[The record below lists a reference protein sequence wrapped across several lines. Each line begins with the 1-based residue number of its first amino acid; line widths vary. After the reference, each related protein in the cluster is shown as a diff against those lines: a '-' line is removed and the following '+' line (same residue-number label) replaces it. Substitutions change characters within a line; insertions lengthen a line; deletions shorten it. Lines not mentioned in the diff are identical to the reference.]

1 MVKDEFIEGIKRIQ
15 DAYNTTF
22 NVEKLQLWWNKLQFM
37 NGKAYLDKIDRLITM
52 NKYMP
57 NIAEIIDD
65 EKPSIQYANYEQRE
79 YKDSDFDKFY
89 IK

>member
-1 MVKDEFIEGIKRIQ
+1 MVKEEFIEGVKKMQ
-15 DAYNTTF
+15 NAYNTTF

-37 NGKAYLDKIDRLITM
+37 KGKAFLDKVDKLIVT
-52 NKYMP
+52 NKYIP
-57 NIAEIIDD
+57 NLAEILDD
-65 EKPSIQYANYEQRE
+65 EKTSMQYANYEQRE